1 MISNY
6 EQFKPDLSDVLKIVE
21 QFYMV
26 TYMDSEGSITNT
38 NNVFLE
44 TSKWTPKRV
53 LGKSLWQM
61 FPDTTEGS
69 EQAHEIWKYVTNG
82 KSWFGTAEKVTR
94 LGNPYFVQLTAIPI
108 KKIDEELDSIIF
120 LELDITEDVLLRDRL
135 QQIAFIDYE
144 TGLMS
149 RHHLETTVNEQIAA
163 NEYFAF
169 VYITIDHFY
178 TLKDFNTHES
188 GMEIIQAFTN
198 RLKRFFQDNSI
209 ARVGVNEFVVLTPFG
224 DWFIEGF
231 LDFLKQHPIY
241 IDNTALP
248 LSISGG
254 IIRHPEDQKT
264 YTHLMKAALI
274 ATKEVVD
281 RGGGKFTAL
290 SKASNI
296 KLNRKSII
304 DRKLITALNNNELQV
319 VFQPQID
326 LATGNTLLFEAL
338 VRWNDEE
345 LGSITPDELIPIAEE
360 NGLIHR
366 IGAFVLTEAAQLA
379 AKWHA
384 EGLAVKISVNSS
396 VREFSNPKLKDEII
410 EILKVASCPASLIHL
425 EITEKFAFKAEEES
439 SISRQMNE
447 LQEEGI
453 EFALDDFGTGY
464 ASFRYM
470 QSLPISKIKIDKIF
484 IKSLTTHKQTQQ
496 LVEGMIQFGKSM
508 GLYVIAEGVET
519 EDQFDLLKTLGVD
532 AVQGY
537 YIGVPVPEDK
547 IILE

>member
-1 MISNY
+1 MISDHD
-6 EQFKPDLSDVLKIVE
+6 QFKPEFANILISLE

-26 TYMDSEGSITNT
+26 THIDVNGSITYT
-38 NNVFLE
+38 NSIFLQ

-53 LGKSLWQM
+53 LGKTIWQM
-61 FPDTTEGS
+61 FPDTTKGQK
-69 EQAHEIWKYVTNG
+69 QAHEIWTRVSSG

-94 LGNPYFVQLTAIPI
+94 LGDSYFVQMTAIPNMQE
-108 KKIDEELDSIIF
+108 DEGLNSVLL
-120 LELDITEDVLLRDRL
+120 LELDITEDFLLRNRL

-149 RHHLETTVNEQIAA
+149 RHHLETTVNELITAKE
-163 NEYFAF
+163 NFAF

-178 TLKDFNTHES
+178 TLNDFDSHES
-188 GMEIIQAFTN
+188 GTEIIQAFTN

-209 ARVGVNEFVVLTPFG
+209 ARVGVNEFVVITSFG
-224 DWFIEGF
+224 NWFIEGF

-241 IDNTALP
+241 IENTALP
-248 LSISGG
+248 LSVSGG

-264 YTHLMKAALI
+264 YSHLMKAALT
-274 ATKEVVD
+274 ATKDVTN
-281 RGGGKFTAL
+281 RGGGKIMAL
-290 SKASNI
+290 SQASHI
-296 KLNRKSII
+296 QLNRESTI

-319 VFQPQID
+319 VFQPQVD
-326 LATGNTLLFEAL
+326 LATGKTLLYEAL

-345 LGSITPDELIPIAEE
+345 LGSISPDELIPIAEE
-360 NGLIHR
+360 NGLIHE

-384 EGLAVKISVNSS
+384 EGHAVKIAVNSS
-396 VREFSNPKLKDEII
+396 VREFSNPNLKDEITQ
-410 EILKVASCPASLIHL
+410 ILKITSCPASLIQL
-425 EITEKFAFKAEEES
+425 EITENFAFKAEEES
-439 SISRQMNE
+439 SIFRQMNE

-470 QSLPISKIKIDKIF
+470 QSLPITKIKIDKLF
-484 IKSLTTHKQTQQ
+484 IKSLTTHEQTRK

-508 GLYVIAEGVET
+508 GLYVVAEGVET
-519 EDQFDLLKTLGVD
+519 EEQFDLLKTLGVD
-532 AVQGY
+532 SVQGY
-537 YIGVPVPEDK
+537 YIGVPVSEDK
-547 IILE
+547 IILS